1 MTHPVAVLPGRATE
15 IALLERFLA
24 EARTGGSLMLAGD
37 PGVGLTALLEAA
49 ADSATAQGFRVV
61 RADRG
66 ATNGLR
72 ELLRPLESD
81 LVGLPADRAL
91 GLRAVLDAGLD
102 PGAGLIKVGMLVLD
116 LFRVAAAAGPVL
128 LVVDDAHEFDQMSF
142 DVLSFVS
149 GRLPGTGVALLA
161 AARRQFSPAVRR
173 RVGGPLIPPLDPV
186 TARQVLS
193 RRFPTL
199 SDLVAERMLAEAAGN
214 PLALRELPAS
224 LTLTERA
231 GACPLPVG
239 PPLTDRLRDS
249 WVPYLHGLSAATH
262 RLLLLAALDDLR
274 TVDRIGQVVGADEV
288 LAGLAAAERVGVIR
302 VGAGGVLTF
311 SHPLLAAAVISLA
324 TREERAQAHLTWAD
338 GLKDD
343 PERRSW
349 HLGQALVQ
357 PDEEVAD
364 QLERT
369 AGQAQAD
376 GDYDAAIAGLVRAGE
391 LTPDA
396 KVRARRRAEAA
407 YFTARTGRWIAAGD
421 ILARA
426 EVDDPGIR
434 ASLHVAGMTSV
445 YLIVKDSLDAA
456 HRHLSQAVEA
466 HPNRT
471 DPADKPLMD
480 ALRFLFELTSLSG
493 DQEAWRRC
501 EEALTRL
508 AGPVGDDIALAVAV
522 LRRGQGKPVD
532 LSIADRAIGALNSR
546 SSWPE
551 VMTIGHCALL
561 LNRVDDCL
569 ATLRRFQPPPGAVDA
584 LGLQTI
590 LLLVH
595 CHRARGEWAAA
606 EQLATTRG
614 LPRWTQPRGS
624 ALTVSPLGAIQGF
637 LAVMRGDNVRAEQL
651 AEQAETWAE
660 ARGITAVL
668 WIIARTRALMA
679 FGRGDF
685 EEAYRQLTLINPAGT
700 LAVHIGVPVYVS
712 LDLIDAAVRTNRR
725 AQALAHIELLQ
736 SEVVEV
742 AWYQSMIR
750 AVGEALVAET
760 EAEAERLF
768 ESALAMTGVYRRP
781 FFVARIQLLFGE
793 QQRRARRPERA
804 RTLLASARDTFTWLG
819 ARPWADRAAQELRAA
834 GRSTPPHGR
843 ADDAGL
849 TEAERQ
855 IAELAASGLT
865 NKGIGQKLSLSPRTV
880 GNYLHRIYPKLA
892 ITSRAGLSDALAAAA
907 VRSPTTDE

>member
-1 MTHPVAVLPGRATE
+1 MTQLVAVLPGRAGE

-37 PGVGLTALLEAA
+37 PGVGLTALLEVA
-49 ADSATAQGFRVV
+49 ADSAAAQGFRVV
-61 RADRG
+61 RVESAGRD
-66 ATNGLR
+66 AMSGLR
-72 ELLRPLESD
+72 QVVRALEPD
-81 LVGLPADRAL
+81 LAGLPAE
-91 GLRAVLDAGLD
+91 RAVALRTVLD
-102 PGAGLIKVGMLVLD
+102 PGSDPEAGLIKVSVLVLD

-128 LVVDDAHEFDQMSF
+128 LVVDDAHRFDHMSF

-149 GRLPGTGVALLA
+149 GRLPGTGVAVLA
-161 AARRQFSPAVRR
+161 AARRQFSSAVRR
-173 RVGGPLIPPLDPV
+173 RVSGPLIPPLDPV
-186 TARQVLS
+186 TAREVLLG
-193 RRFPTL
+193 RFPAL
-199 SDLVAERMLAEAAGN
+199 SDLVTERMLAEAGGN
-214 PLALRELPAS
+214 PLALQELPAS

-249 WVPYLHGLSAATH
+249 WVPYLDGLSAATH

-274 TVDRIGQVVGADEV
+274 TVDRIGRVVGADEV

-302 VGAGGVLTF
+302 VGTGGVLAF

-324 TREERAQAHLTWAD
+324 TPEERSQAHLTWAD
-338 GLKDD
+338 ELKDD

-357 PDEEVAD
+357 PDEEVAG

-369 AGQAQAD
+369 AGQAQAT

-426 EVDDPGIR
+426 ETDDPGIR
-434 ASLHVAGMTSV
+434 DSLHVAAMTSV
-445 YLIVKDSLDAA
+445 YLIVKESLDAA
-456 HRHLSQAVEA
+456 HRHLSRAVEA
-466 HPNRT
+466 YPNRT

-480 ALRFLFELTSLSG
+480 SLRFLFELTSLSG

-522 LRRGQGKPVD
+522 LRRGQGQSVD
-532 LSIADRAIGALNSR
+532 LSVADRAISALNPR

-551 VMTIGHCALL
+551 VMTIGYCALL
-561 LNRVDDCL
+561 LNRVDDCQ
-569 ATLRRFQPPPGAVDA
+569 AALRRFQPPPGAIDA

-590 LLLVH
+590 FLLVH
-595 CHRARGEWAAA
+595 CHLGRGEWAAA
-606 EQLATTRG
+606 EQLANTQG

-624 ALTVSPLGAIQGF
+624 ALTVSPLGAIEAF
-637 LAVMRGDNVRAEQL
+637 LAAMRGDNVRAEQL
-651 AEQAETWAE
+651 VEQTETWAE
-660 ARGITAVL
+660 ARGITMIIWV
-668 WIIARTRALMA
+668 IARTRALIA
-679 FGRGDF
+679 SGRGDF

-700 LAVHIGVPVYVS
+700 LAVHIGVPLYVA
-712 LDLIDAAVRTNRR
+712 LDLIDAATRTNRR
-725 AQALAHIELLQ
+725 AQARAHVQLLRTGD
-736 SEVVEV
+736 
-742 AWYQSMIR
+742 AWYKRMIR

-760 EAEAERLF
+760 DVEAERLF
-768 ESALAMTGVYRRP
+768 EAALAMTGVYRRP

-793 QQRRARRPERA
+793 QQRRARQPERA
-804 RTLLASARDTFTWLG
+804 RTLLASAHDTFTWLG
-819 ARPWADRAAQELRAA
+819 ARPWADRAAEELRAA

-843 ADDAGL
+843 ADDVAL

-865 NKGIGQKLSLSPRTV
+865 NKDIGLKLSLSPRTV

-892 ITSRAGLSDALAAAA
+892 ITSRAGLSDALAAGAK
-907 VRSPTTDE
+907 RSVTADE